1 MDAYRASSN
10 SWYCHDET
18 DKHRSHSSILVRRRQ
33 RIAMGKQQCQSK
45 AQLNYFP
52 FDEARFRSF
61 MAEKSSSP
69 PASLVSS
76 LIRYTLS
83 LIAAWTSFIFRLDC
97 RETRTMIYRLSSQST
112 SHFPYALRS
121 LRFECPLTIRANK
134 REVRFTFQFGLAD
147 VRFFQLARP
156 FFTGLAD
163 KFPTLLAPSDWSV
176 SQTKWNIG
184 NWKSSASTFDRLNRR
199 FWMFKNVVINIVS
212 QSLSCDTKSIIIIE
226 CYQSQ
231 SNKPKPNYDLR
242 VWSSRQSS
250 NQCLT
255 EVI

>member
-1 MDAYRASSN
+1 
-10 SWYCHDET
+10 
-18 DKHRSHSSILVRRRQ
+18 
-33 RIAMGKQQCQSK
+33 MGKQQCQSK

-69 PASLVSS
+69 LASLVSS

-83 LIAAWTSFIFRLDC
+83 LIPAWTSFIFRLDC

-121 LRFECPLTIRANK
+121 LRFECPPTIRANK

-184 NWKSSASTFDRLNRR
+184 NWKSSVSTFDRLNRR

-212 QSLSCDTKSIIIIE
+212 QSLSCNTKSIIIIE